1 MRLLVT
7 GASGFIAQ
15 SFIKYSLKK
24 NIQIIAISK
33 KKKFIHIK
41 N

>member
-1 MRLLVT
+1 MNLLVT

-15 SFIKYSLKK
+15 SFIKHSLKK
-24 NIQIIAISK
+24 NTKIVAISRK
-33 KKKFIHIK
+33 KKNIS